1 MTKHWA
7 IAATRAIFGWVPT
20 SARRD
25 APPTLQQGV
34 GVCARDCRP
43 RGTNRPAANRS
54 PPGRRSSTAE
64 PPQGDVAGA
73 GSGRLPRNDRNGLKA
88 LGTTCSADAEPYLQM
103 DSNRPEVSAR
113 KSLRSPG
120 PLRASETSGVGMVIL
135 PGASR
140 CFVTARSECES
151 GPSACIGHIKLA
163 LAHRASASRS
173 TRRLGLSFTPR
184 PRIPP
189 LRAE

>member
-1 MTKHWA
+1 VPG
-7 IAATRAIFGWVPT
+7 IAARGVRIGRPRTGRRRA
-20 SARRD
+20 A
-25 APPTLQQGV
+25 APAQLSRLRVMSLVRAQV
-34 GVCARDCRP
+34 DCRGMT
-43 RGTNRPAANRS
+43 RG
-54 PPGRRSSTAE
+54 
-64 PPQGDVAGA
+64 
-73 GSGRLPRNDRNGLKA
+73 GLKA

-103 DSNRPEVSAR
+103 DSKRPEVSAR